1 VNNIF
6 SALVL
11 PPSQALVR
19 TPRATRVGECLVP
32 QRSLPVVPNP
42 WSLSPSEAEIMRLT
56 IGGMCVKEVA
66 AQLHISHKTVESHL
80 SRVREKMGTRTRL
93 QAFLAWDRHLRPHYV
108 EPEVPDPEPGKRDIQ
123 RARLR
128 AAAAV
133 DQESRKDRGNRILL
147 SNLRRCMPHWNG
159 E

>member
-11 PPSQALVR
+11 PPSQALMR
-19 TPRATRVGECLVP
+19 TPRPGRVGEHVAP
-32 QRSLPVVPNP
+32 QRVLPVVANP
-42 WSLSPSEAEIMRLT
+42 WNLSPTEAEIMRLM

-66 AQLHISHKTVESHL
+66 AQMRISHKTVESHL

-108 EPEVPDPEPGKRDIQ
+108 EPEVPEPDPGKREIQ

-128 AAAAV
+128 AAAAA

-147 SNLRRCMPHWNG
+147 LNLRRCMPHWNG